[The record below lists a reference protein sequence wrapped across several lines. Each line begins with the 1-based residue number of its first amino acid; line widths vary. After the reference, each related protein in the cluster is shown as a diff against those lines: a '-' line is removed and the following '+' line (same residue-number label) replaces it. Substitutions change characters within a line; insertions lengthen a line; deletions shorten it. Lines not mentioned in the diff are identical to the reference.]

1 MKLNNTIPINNKNSI
16 IINKYYK
23 IEKKYF
29 NFINLNLIQIL
40 KK

>member
-1 MKLNNTIPINNKNSI
+1 MLMKYKDSFSYL
-16 IINKYYK
+16 INKYYK